1 MDRYQLERLLRRR
14 AAVLLAAAAI
24 PLAAACS
31 PDDILDVEDPDIINP
46 ENIRSASGAEAV
58 RLGALARL
66 NAATSGGESMF
77 LLGGLM
83 ADEWSSGDTFEE
95 RNTTDQRNV
104 KDSNG
109 NVNTAYR
116 ALHRARVAAAQAIV
130 GLEEFGDP
138 DEGWK
143 IGQMYNIQGYIEV
156 MLAEHF
162 CSGIPFSS
170 VEAGVPVYAPGISRD
185 EALERAVGHFD
196 DALAAATGTSAEA
209 DTVRWAAQVGKGR
222 ALLNLGQYADAA
234 TAVAGV
240 PTDFAWFM
248 EHAIT
253 TTSNQ
258 IWSLNNL
265 VGRWTMADDDG
276 GNGLDFV
283 TADDPRLPRCI
294 GSACKTGGFTSID
307 KVFDTNANIPF
318 RAQLKWPVRESPV
331 AIISGVEARLIE
343 AEAALAA
350 GSYAT
355 PTTGT
360 LAILNDL
367 RADVSMTPLP
377 AELTEDAQEDQLFR
391 ERAFWLYSTGHR
403 LGDLRRLVRQYTR
416 PAESV
421 FPTGAYFKGG
431 SYGTDVNFPIPQSE
445 QNNPEFTGC
454 IDRNA

>member
-1 MDRYQLERLLRRR
+1 MNRYQLERLLRRH

-58 RLGALARL
+58 RIGALARL
-66 NAATSGGESMF
+66 NSATSGGESMF

-116 ALHRARVAAAQAIV
+116 ALHRARVAASQAIV

-170 VEAGVPVYAPGISRD
+170 VEGGTPVYAPGISRD
-185 EALERAVGHFD
+185 EAFQRAADHFD
-196 DALAAATGTSAEA
+196 DALAAATGTSAQA

-222 ALLNLGQYADAA
+222 ALLNLGQHAAAA

-240 PTDFAWFM
+240 PTEFAWYM

-265 VGRWTMADDDG
+265 VGRWTMADNEG
-276 GNGLDFV
+276 GNGLPFV

-294 GSACKTGGFTSID
+294 GTACKTGGFTTID
-307 KVFDTNANIPF
+307 KVFDTNAAIPF

-331 AIISGVEARLIE
+331 PIIDGVEARLIE

-350 GSYAT
+350 NYAT
-355 PTTGT
+355 PVTGT
-360 LAILNDL
+360 LAILNAL
-367 RADVSMTPLP
+367 RSDAGMTPLV
-377 AELTEDAQEDQLFR
+377 AAATADEQEDQLFS

-403 LGDLRRLVRQYTR
+403 LGDLRRLIRQYGR
-416 PAESV
+416 PTEDV
-421 FPTGAYFKGG
+421 FPTGPYFKGG
-431 SYGTDVNFPIPQSE
+431 DFGTDVNFPIPQSE